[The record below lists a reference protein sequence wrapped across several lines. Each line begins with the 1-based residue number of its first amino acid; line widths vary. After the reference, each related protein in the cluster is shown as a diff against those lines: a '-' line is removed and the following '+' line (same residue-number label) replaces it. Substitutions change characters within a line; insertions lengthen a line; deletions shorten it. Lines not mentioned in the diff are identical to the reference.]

1 MNIMLGSTVF
11 VWEQITRTVEMLFY
25 QSRIHQLGHVI
36 SCEGTVVD
44 LVKVEV
50 VREWSV
56 STNVPKVCNFVC
68 LAGYYQRFVEGFS
81 KIAIQLWNC
90 RKITKSLCGPRNVR
104 KHFEGSKSC

>member
-1 MNIMLGSTVF
+1 MLGCIVF
-11 VWEQITRTVEMLFY
+11 AWEKITRTVEMLFY

-50 VREWSV
+50 VMEWSV
-56 STNVPKVCNFVC
+56 STNVPKVSNFVC
-68 LAGYYQRFVEGFS
+68 LARYYQRFVEGFS

-90 RKITKSLCGPRNVR
+90 RTITKSLCGSRNVR
-104 KHFEGSKSC
+104 NHFEGSKSC